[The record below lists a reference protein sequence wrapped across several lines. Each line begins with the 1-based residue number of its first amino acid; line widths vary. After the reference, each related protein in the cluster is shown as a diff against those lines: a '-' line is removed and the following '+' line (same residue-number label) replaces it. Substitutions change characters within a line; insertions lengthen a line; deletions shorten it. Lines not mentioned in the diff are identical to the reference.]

1 MNSLVAALDA
11 SVQNK
16 ARAGISLVA
25 PDGFDVQAPGQPD
38 VPEME
43 GNPRDEEPRFDLI
56 RESWD
61 GARIGFRV
69 YEDWMDIINAYPTT
83 SGLPIYII
91 STNTYD
97 RKADI
102 PPAQNYPQGWLT
114 TALSVVNEEPQIY
127 AVCWFLDIFPHS
139 DQWDWFS
146 LGKQPGRLV
155 DAAEEFDALLRVP
168 SP

>member
-1 MNSLVAALDA
+1 
-11 SVQNK
+11 
-16 ARAGISLVA
+16 
-25 PDGFDVQAPGQPD
+25 
-38 VPEME
+38 
-43 GNPRDEEPRFDLI
+43 
-56 RESWD
+56 
-61 GARIGFRV
+61 
-69 YEDWMDIINAYPTT
+69 MDIINAYPTT